1 MWGYYR
7 HLSSLEKTREIILPN
22 VFQNSFSSLREATS
36 SVKLELELELFLE
49 KSYAYQTGSLVAL
62 YGFSLRLTF
71 LKHF

>member
-7 HLSSLEKTREIILPN
+7 HLSSLEKTAEIILPN
-22 VFQNSFSSLREATS
+22 VFQNSFSSLRETTS
-36 SVKLELELELFLE
+36 SVKLELELFLE
-49 KSYAYQTGSLVAL
+49 KLYAYQTGSLVAL